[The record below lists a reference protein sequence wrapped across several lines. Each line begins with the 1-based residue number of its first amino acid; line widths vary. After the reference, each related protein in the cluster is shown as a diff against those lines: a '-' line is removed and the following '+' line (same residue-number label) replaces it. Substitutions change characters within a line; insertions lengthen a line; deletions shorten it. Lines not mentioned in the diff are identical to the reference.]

1 MVVGNSMK
9 GEVEKAFLTKKILE
23 YLNKTH
29 IVLILNIQGPK
40 TIKL

>member
-1 MVVGNSMK
+1 MVMGNSMK
-9 GEVEKAFLTKKILE
+9 GEVEKAFLTKKIPE

-29 IVLILNIQGPK
+29 IMLIPKIQGPE